1 MSTNS
6 QLRPPDAF
14 LIGVPKSGTSS
25 LAIYLAQHPQIACS
39 SPKESNF
46 YCSDLGITEH
56 VSESDY
62 LKCFRGGESSEL
74 RLDGSIL
81 SMFSREAAGNIWNA
95 NKQAKLVAILRN
107 PIEVMQAWHGQMLFA
122 CNETQVDFVRA
133 LDLEDVRRKDNLD
146 VKSRSKLRCPQ
157 LLYYREMVNYS
168 AQLRRV
174 LSRFPR
180 EQLLILFCD
189 DLVNRPQKMY
199 REVVRFLGVDAQ
211 FEPEFE
217 KTNES
222 KRRRYPRIHAMLKG
236 ALGPLSRR
244 LFQPQLRQ
252 RVIRWIDRRNSVP
265 MVRAPLDREL
275 GLRLESEFRP
285 MIDDVSG
292 LLGMDC
298 SRLLDS
304 SVQESR
310 GEIRAPDL

>member
-1 MSTNS
+1 
-6 QLRPPDAF
+6 
-14 LIGVPKSGTSS
+14 
-25 LAIYLAQHPQIACS
+25 
-39 SPKESNF
+39 
-46 YCSDLGITEH
+46 
-56 VSESDY
+56 
-62 LKCFRGGESSEL
+62 
-74 RLDGSIL
+74 
-81 SMFSREAAGNIWNA
+81 MFSREAAGNIWNA

-122 CNETQVDFVRA
+122 CNETQVDFGRA

-180 EQLLILFCD
+180 EQLLILFFD

-211 FEPEFE
+211 FEPEFV

-285 MIDDVSG
+285 MIDDLSG